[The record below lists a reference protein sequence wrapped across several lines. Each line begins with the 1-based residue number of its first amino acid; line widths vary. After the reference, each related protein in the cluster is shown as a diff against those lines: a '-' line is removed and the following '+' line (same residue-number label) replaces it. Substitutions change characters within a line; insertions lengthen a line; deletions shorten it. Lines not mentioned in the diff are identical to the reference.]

1 MCRPY
6 VHVREIEEADE
17 LLMAFCTGLE
27 RLYGKEAI
35 TPNMHLHGHLKE
47 CILDVGPL
55 YAFWC
60 FSFER
65 YNGLLEKMKKSWHA
79 PEQQLIHKFSNLQ
92 TLASTILPSDLPQ
105 ELVQIFTQ
113 AKEYRTAL
121 PDPIISGLTVLSY
134 EQNLMCFPKEICAVK
149 QCYQHVVPPGHEKF
163 MMEHQRKDL
172 TQMYHAIYGAENV
185 VHIPL
190 RCTEYNQ
197 IKALEQIYT
206 STKSRTTRSAVIIAI
221 WPHLSGIL
229 TSTRPQVQDIRVG
242 VIEIFFVHTPKL
254 KQRNADDNVILH
266 HIF

>member
-1 MCRPY
+1 MFMLERLK
-6 VHVREIEEADE
+6 R
-17 LLMAFCTGLE
+17 LMNFCTGLE

-47 CILDVGPL
+47 CQMWVHCTHSGVSHLNVGI
-55 YAFWC
+55 
-60 FSFER
+60 
-65 YNGLLEKMKKSWHA
+65 LEKMKKSWHA

-105 ELVQIFTQ
+105 ERVQIFTQ
-113 AKEYRTAL
+113 ARTAL
-121 PDPIISGLTVLSY
+121 PDPIISGLTVLSC
-134 EQNLMCFPKEICAVK
+134 EQNLMCFPKEK
-149 QCYQHVVPPGHEKF
+149 QCFQHVVPPVREKF
-163 MMEHQRKDL
+163 MIDHQRKDL
-172 TQMYHAIYGAENV
+172 TQMYHAIYVAENV

-197 IKALEQIYT
+197 IKVLEQICT

-242 VIEIFFVHTPKL
+242 VIENFFIHTPKL
-254 KQRNADDNVILH
+254 KQRNADNNVILQQPH
-266 HIF
+266 LLASIKWYQDHP